1 MERVLR
7 ELRAASR
14 MEPLDRTIFIADG
27 DFDDNPQCSQERLAL
42 TGVVLPTQTML
53 RRQCLRL
60 KAKHGEEAGVTKF
73 NLHLQQPPKSDPED
87 SIDKEMERQ
96 KSEYYEV
103 LFKQD
108 RAHKGKTAVP
118 PPPLMQPIG
127 WTPPAGHRL
136 VEDPTLGSGYSG
148 LNPLAEA
155 ARLAG
160 VGITKF
166 DAESHPR
173 IRRHLMQLNPEAEH
187 FADVVQLMEESTMG
201 TVQLLQLSPT
211 CIAFADPNRYGK
223 GRADSEFGSAYEQC
237 GHIVEHVKPLRALI
251 ECTRGVLRR
260 PGGEPS
266 TVDLL
271 KRNAPSYF
279 IQVLA
284 DVDAGRVRSSLSN
297 EKSKLKHHR
306 CWVVLDRKDCFEK
319 VSSVEVHNEDPDKE
333 FDSILHKSGQAPG
346 YLCMPDTDQ
355 RHLDFST
362 AHQAKEGASYV
373 AKIFQPSE
381 AGRGHHNFVTE
392 VVAPRLG
399 RCPPWTATGASVWI
413 LRQMN
418 KRATITRM
426 TNAEGAKAY
435 CAGTH
440 RNFPAEWLEDRSY
453 LGQSCIG
460 NAIPNNVMD
469 EFYVQSLKDI
479 SKIQRDGKTPQENWL
494 RLHSMLPEGYQAPAS
509 GGRGKR
515 KERTIDVSLDEAI
528 HHIISKVQD
537 NAKAPK
543 TVTAYATHVE
553 QWIHVAHQKGWS
565 PFLDELEKPEAQRRV
580 LYWMGYELAVHQLSA
595 RSMRGKLSALRWH
608 HVRNMRC
615 NPLEEMV
622 TVKDWIGSLEKIN
635 GPAQQKLPVPTPLLE
650 ALLTAMSTSHNHLA
664 LGAAICTGFWW
675 CLRASECLAD
685 DGAAF
690 DPDRAITW
698 SDVFCRVVK
707 NKTRKTITTEEL
719 PVAILRGQVCEIT
732 LRLFS
737 NKNNLNTCTRTVRMV
752 KGSATCPVQ
761 AIAKLVSSTLSSH
774 GVLSPREAVFRKITG
789 EAISRDMVSQALKL
803 AAAAAGVP
811 AVKIASH
818 SLRRGGASA
827 YVAAGASEEA
837 IIRFGRWTSEAYQ
850 AYVYPHAE
858 MLYKAL
864 RKACKEVPRFEL
876 R

>member
-1 MERVLR
+1 M
-7 ELRAASR
+7 
-14 MEPLDRTIFIADG
+14 
-27 DFDDNPQCSQERLAL
+27 
-42 TGVVLPTQTML
+42 
-53 RRQCLRL
+53 
-60 KAKHGEEAGVTKF
+60 TKF

-118 PPPLMQPIG
+118 QPPLMQPIG

-266 TVDLL
+266 AVDLL

-319 VSSVEVHNEDPDKE
+319 ASSVEVHNEDPDKE

-399 RCPPWTATGASVWI
+399 RCPPWTATGASV
-413 LRQMN
+413 
-418 KRATITRM
+418 
-426 TNAEGAKAY
+426 
-435 CAGTH
+435 
-440 RNFPAEWLEDRSY
+440 
-453 LGQSCIG
+453 
-460 NAIPNNVMD
+460 
-469 EFYVQSLKDI
+469 
-479 SKIQRDGKTPQENWL
+479 
-494 RLHSMLPEGYQAPAS
+494 
-509 GGRGKR
+509 
-515 KERTIDVSLDEAI
+515 
-528 HHIISKVQD
+528 
-537 NAKAPK
+537 
-543 TVTAYATHVE
+543 
-553 QWIHVAHQKGWS
+553 
-565 PFLDELEKPEAQRRV
+565 
-580 LYWMGYELAVHQLSA
+580 
-595 RSMRGKLSALRWH
+595 
-608 HVRNMRC
+608 
-615 NPLEEMV
+615 
-622 TVKDWIGSLEKIN
+622 
-635 GPAQQKLPVPTPLLE
+635 
-650 ALLTAMSTSHNHLA
+650 
-664 LGAAICTGFWW
+664 
-675 CLRASECLAD
+675 
-685 DGAAF
+685 
-690 DPDRAITW
+690 
-698 SDVFCRVVK
+698 
-707 NKTRKTITTEEL
+707 
-719 PVAILRGQVCEIT
+719 
-732 LRLFS
+732 
-737 NKNNLNTCTRTVRMV
+737 
-752 KGSATCPVQ
+752 
-761 AIAKLVSSTLSSH
+761 
-774 GVLSPREAVFRKITG
+774 
-789 EAISRDMVSQALKL
+789 
-803 AAAAAGVP
+803 
-811 AVKIASH
+811 
-818 SLRRGGASA
+818 
-827 YVAAGASEEA
+827 
-837 IIRFGRWTSEAYQ
+837 
-850 AYVYPHAE
+850 
-858 MLYKAL
+858 
-864 RKACKEVPRFEL
+864 
-876 R
+876 